1 MNLPQTVTGDE
12 LARLAGPEEELA
24 VRVMVRSTGNAG
36 PYTLR
41 GRFRR
46 YIAMRDEAAGCHVLD
61 VPLSVW
67 MAGVPAGVYQD
78 NLSVAHDLQASRLS
92 NRRPLVILVV
102 PWAGSAKDAGGGNSQ
117 VQTLNSKEEE
127 KGGRKARG

>member
-1 MNLPQTVTGDE
+1 MNLPQTVTGED
-12 LARLAGPEEELA
+12 LAMLAGPEETHA
-24 VRVMVRSTGNAG
+24 VRVMVRRTGNAG

-46 YIAMRDEAAGCHVLD
+46 YLAMRDEAAGCHVLD

-67 MAGVPAGVYQD
+67 MAGVPEGTYQD

-92 NRRPLVILVV
+92 NRMPLVILVV
-102 PWAGSAKDAGGGNSQ
+102 PFAGGGGSSKS
-117 VQTLNSKEEE
+117 QTLNSKEEE
-127 KGGRKARG
+127 KKGRKAV

>member
-1 MNLPQTVTGDE
+1 MQMNLPQTVTGED
-12 LARLAGPEEELA
+12 LAKLAGPEETHA
-24 VRVMVRSTGNAG
+24 VRVMVRCPGNMG

-46 YIAMRDEAAGCHVLD
+46 YLAVRDEAAGCHALD

-67 MAGVPAGVYQD
+67 MAGVPDGVYQD
-78 NLSVAHDLQASRLS
+78 NHSVAHDLQASRLS

-102 PWAGSAKDAGGGNSQ
+102 PWAGTAGNSKF
-117 VQTLNSKEEE
+117 QTPISKGE
-127 KGGRKARG
+127 KKSPKAV

>member
-1 MNLPQTVTGDE
+1 MNLPQTVTGEE
-12 LARLAGPEEELA
+12 LAKLAGPEEQLA
-24 VRVMVRSTGNAG
+24 VRVMVRCPGNAG

-67 MAGVPAGVYQD
+67 MAGVPDGVYQD
-78 NLSVAHDLQASRLS
+78 NLSVAHDLQASRPS
-92 NRRPLVILVV
+92 NRTPLVILVG
-102 PWAGSAKDAGGGNSQ
+102 PWGGGGPK
-117 VQTLNSKEEE
+117 VQTPNSKEEK
-127 KGGRKARG
+127 KGKRAG